1 MTKQTFEFE
10 GASVDAS
17 APVVVD
23 HTPRAPSGPKELIDD
38 ILRVARFHYDRR
50 AEAQVALLLKKLEA
64 ELIDEHKRVLWEVC
78 QGYGKAGE
86 CVYITFN
93 HKVQEAPDD
102 DLS

>member
-1 MTKQTFEFE
+1 MTKQTLEFK
-10 GASVDAS
+10 GASIDAS

-23 HTPRAPSGPKELIDD
+23 YASRVPTRREELIGD

-50 AEAQVALLLKKLEA
+50 AEEQVAMLLKKLEA
-64 ELIDEHKRVLWEVC
+64 ELIDEHKRVLWGVC

-93 HKVQEAPDD
+93 HKVQEGPDD
-102 DLS
+102 PS